1 MLNVILS
8 YSKIKSKEGGCV
20 VRNDVIK
27 YNYLVELW
35 ASLDQ
40 DIESKS

>member
-8 YSKIKSKEGGCV
+8 YSKIKDKKGGCV

-27 YNYLVELW
+27 YNYLIELQV
-35 ASLDQ
+35 SLDQ
-40 DIESKS
+40 DIESKI